1 MTVNYDFKTF
11 IVQATGGINKDPPVW
26 LHAARPVPKQVF

>member
-11 IVQATGGINKDPPVW
+11 IVQDTGGIIKDPLVW
-26 LHAARPVPKQVF
+26 LRGA